1 MTRWG
6 EFDDLY
12 NISDLDRTQIPVSN
26 AIDSKEGQYQ
36 TLFNGETFFLKSL
49 RSILT

>member
-12 NISDLDRTQIPVSN
+12 HISELDRTQIPVPEATNSQ
-26 AIDSKEGQYQ
+26 EGQYQ
-36 TLFNGETFFLKSL
+36 TLINEETFFKINIKLES
-49 RSILT
+49 

>member
-12 NISDLDRTQIPVSN
+12 RISDLDRTQIPVSG
-26 AIDSKEGQYQ
+26 ATDSQEGQYQ
-36 TLFNGETFFLKSL
+36 NLINEETFLN
-49 RSILT
+49 